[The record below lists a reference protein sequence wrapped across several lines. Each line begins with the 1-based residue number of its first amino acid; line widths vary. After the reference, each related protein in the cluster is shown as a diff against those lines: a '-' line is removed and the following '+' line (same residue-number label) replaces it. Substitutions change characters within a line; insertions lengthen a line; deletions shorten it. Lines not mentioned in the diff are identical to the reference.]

1 MLTGSA
7 PISLPF
13 PNTGSSDQ
21 DLESK
26 MSKSPTS
33 ADLVVRTLQI
43 SGRSDLS
50 GGPTLMTRLLQG
62 LSEHGFEHLV
72 VCPDRHEGV
81 NGILAKTPNVQL
93 LNLPLRELRT
103 QNPYFLFRAAQQ
115 FRPSLIHSHGKA
127 AGLYSRALGKCLRIP
142 VIHHYHGL
150 HYRQYSA

>member
-26 MSKSPTS
+26 TSKSPMS

-50 GGPTLMTRLLQG
+50 GGPILMSRLLQG
-62 LSEHGFEHLV
+62 LSGDDRKTLTLRGRILV
-72 VCPDRHEGV
+72 
-81 NGILAKTPNVQL
+81 Q
-93 LNLPLRELRT
+93 
-103 QNPYFLFRAAQQ
+103 
-115 FRPSLIHSHGKA
+115 
-127 AGLYSRALGKCLRIP
+127 
-142 VIHHYHGL
+142 
-150 HYRQYSA
+150 